1 MKFKGI
7 VKESKPYAKVA
18 ALAVAAYMLFAG
30 FTQGEYVYIPVALI
44 IFSGCVLKKEQI
56 VAEDGVDITYTL
68 LGVVTHNR
76 WTWDEITAIHMDS
89 LRARPNVRMQFAK
102 DGNGRMFLLRPE
114 DCKEILQLVKQVRP
128 DLEVTDLAD
137 KQKL

>member
-1 MKFKGI
+1 MREKYESLSLTVLKDLAKARGLKG
-7 VKESKPYAKVA
+7 
-18 ALAVAAYMLFAG
+18 LTG
-30 FTQGEYVYIPVALI
+30 
-44 IFSGCVLKKEQI
+44 LKKEQI

>member
-7 VKESKPYAKVA
+7 VKESNPYAKVV
-18 ALAVAAYMLFAG
+18 ALAVAAYMLFVG

-56 VAEDGVDITYTL
+56 VAEDGVEITYAL
-68 LGVVTHNR
+68 FGIVTHNR

-89 LRARPNVRMQFAK
+89 QRARPNVRMHFAK
-102 DGNGRMFLLRPE
+102 DGNGRMLLLSPE
-114 DCKEILQLVKQVRP
+114 DCEGILQLVKQVRP
-128 DLEVTDLAD
+128 DLEVTDIAD
-137 KQKL
+137 KRR